1 MRSWLR
7 QPSGQWSERRY
18 RATIVALRALQ
29 LVGLGFMVYGLLG
42 CSVDA
47 DALRSTS
54 DSHAPIKG
62 PGVLDGGAG
71 AFDTS
76 PGTPDVLP
84 VFPDATP
91 GVDGIAADL
100 LGVAPDLLPPDAGP
114 ALDGIARPTDTGPA
128 SDLRPATPDVLPA
141 PDSAPECPYVAWQ
154 TRPSTGEEL
163 WGIKMT
169 VPETATCF
177 TVCGSLRYLWLDPA
191 GARSVKINDRAA
203 ARQLD
208 SVSGYLPAL
217 PADGPFI
224 FRIGAGDPITLSVA
238 GYPNNT
244 TGACP

>member
-7 QPSGQWSERRY
+7 QPSEQWSARRY

-29 LVGLGFMVYGLLG
+29 LVGVGFMVYGLFG
-42 CSVDA
+42 CSVDT
-47 DALRSTS
+47 DAIRTVST

-62 PGVLDGGAG
+62 PGVLDGGAS
-71 AFDTS
+71 A
-76 PGTPDVLP
+76 PDVLP
-84 VFPDATP
+84 VSPDAMP
-91 GVDGIAADL
+91 GTDGIAADL

-114 ALDGIARPTDTGPA
+114 VLDGIARPTDTGPA
-128 SDLRPATPDVLPA
+128 SDLRPVPDVLPA
-141 PDSAPECPYVAWQ
+141 LDSTPECPFMAWM
-154 TRPSTGEEL
+154 TRPSTAEEQ
-163 WGIKMT
+163 WGIKMS
-169 VPETATCF
+169 VPETTTCF

-191 GARSVKINDRAA
+191 GARSVKINDKAA

-208 SVSGYLPAL
+208 PVAGYLPNL
-217 PADGPFI
+217 SADGPYT